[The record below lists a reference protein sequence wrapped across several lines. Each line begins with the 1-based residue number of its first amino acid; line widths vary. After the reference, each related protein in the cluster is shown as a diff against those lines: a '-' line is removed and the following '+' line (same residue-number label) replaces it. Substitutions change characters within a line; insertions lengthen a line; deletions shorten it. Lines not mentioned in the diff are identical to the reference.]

1 MSESDHDAVLVWNG
15 QVAKPARRVRRG
27 RRGSGANGSA
37 ATEVA
42 AALPPLPGLALGIVD
57 GVLGV
62 DDPRP
67 RALDV
72 PDRARHGS
80 VEPVLDLRVG
90 AAALGSLE
98 QPLGL
103 LEREVGL
110 VQPRI
115 GGTGDA
121 DPESEHQRCDR
132 RDDDQ

>member
-1 MSESDHDAVLVWNG
+1 LSTASWASTIL
-15 QVAKPARRVRRG
+15 ARAR
-27 RRGSGANGSA
+27 S
-37 ATEVA
+37 TF
-42 AALPPLPGLALGIVD
+42 PI
-57 GVLGV
+57 
-62 DDPRP
+62 
-67 RALDV
+67 
-72 PDRARHGS
+72 ARHGS

-115 GGTGDA
+115 GGTGNA

>member
-1 MSESDHDAVLVWNG
+1 V
-15 QVAKPARRVRRG
+15 Q
-27 RRGSGANGSA
+27 
-37 ATEVA
+37 
-42 AALPPLPGLALGIVD
+42 
-57 GVLGV
+57 
-62 DDPRP
+62 
-67 RALDV
+67 
-72 PDRARHGS
+72 
-80 VEPVLDLRVG
+80 DLRVG